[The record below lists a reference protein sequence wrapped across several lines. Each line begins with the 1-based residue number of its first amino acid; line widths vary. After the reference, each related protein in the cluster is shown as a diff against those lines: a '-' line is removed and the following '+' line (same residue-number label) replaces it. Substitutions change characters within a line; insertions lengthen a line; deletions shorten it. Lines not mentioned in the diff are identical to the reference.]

1 MKRIVKRHPATA
13 ARLLVLLLLPA
24 AFGCQ
29 IKAKELQGSTLS
41 QVEQAGLPPKPD
53 DGSPAKDR
61 VVSLKD
67 QSAKTSY
74 SLGLDVGRTLQKDYP
89 GMDKE
94 PLLQGIRDGLLASK
108 PLLTDAELERVRTA
122 YIIQQTTVRAKELGP
137 QAEKTLAEGEAF
149 LRENAKKDGVT
160 TLPSGLQY
168 KVLKAGDGSIPG
180 PKSNIKAH
188 YVVRTIDGTELES
201 TYKSEQPAIFPAT
214 GVIPAWTEAFRIMKE
229 GDKWELFVPSY
240 LAYGEKGIGKA
251 IGPFQAVIFEIELL
265 AIH

>member
-29 IKAKELQGSTLS
+29 IKAKELQGNTLS
-41 QVEQAGLPPKPD
+41 QIQQDV
-53 DGSPAKDR
+53 SPAKDR

-67 QSAKTSY
+67 PDAKTSY

-89 GMDKE
+89 GMAKE

-122 YIIQQTTVRAKELGP
+122 YIIQQTTARAKELGP
-137 QAEKTLAEGEAF
+137 QAEKALAEGEAF
-149 LRENAKKDGVT
+149 LRANAKKDGVT

-168 KVLKAGDGSIPG
+168 SVLKAGEGAVPG
-180 PKSNIKAH
+180 PNSNVKAH
-188 YVVRTIDGTELES
+188 YVVKTIDGTVLES
-201 TYKSEQPAIFPAT
+201 TYKTENPAIFPAT

-240 LAYGEKGIGKA
+240 LAYGEKGIGKV
-251 IGPFQAVIFEIELL
+251 GPFQTIIFEIELL